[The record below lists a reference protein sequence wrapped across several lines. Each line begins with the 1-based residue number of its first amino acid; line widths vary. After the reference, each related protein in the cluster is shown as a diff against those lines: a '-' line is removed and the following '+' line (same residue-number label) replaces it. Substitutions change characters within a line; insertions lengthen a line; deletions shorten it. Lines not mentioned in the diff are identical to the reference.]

1 MGIFKKL
8 SVASYVLTI
17 SALIAFIAMII
28 GIVSCSGEGFWE
40 DEMGAVITLTVFGI
54 VFIAASIFL
63 GVKFGDK
70 FWLGALMFLIVLF
83 FALATCYMIIGKMDV
98 MGTVVFSDLEKGYK
112 PAEDACYIGLASS
125 IIYIIA
131 SVFAAV
137 GAFFNVVRNVDK
149 K

>member
-54 VFIAASIFL
+54 VFVAASIFL

-70 FWLGALMFLIVLF
+70 FWLGALMFLIV
-83 FALATCYMIIGKMDV
+83 GKMDV
-98 MGTVVFSDLEKGYK
+98 MGTVVFSDLEKGFK